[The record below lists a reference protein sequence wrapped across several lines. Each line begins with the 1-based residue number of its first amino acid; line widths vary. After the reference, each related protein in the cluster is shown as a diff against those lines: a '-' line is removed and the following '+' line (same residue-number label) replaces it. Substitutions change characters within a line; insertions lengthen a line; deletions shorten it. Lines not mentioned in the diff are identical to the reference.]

1 MTTSSHTR
9 FAPLSPTE
17 RRERNRREMVEA
29 ILAAARAVMQ
39 EQGVSALT
47 LNEVARRVQL
57 RPQSLAEYFP
67 SKAALYDAL
76 TQQAIALFRDGDERA
91 YLDHSPG
98 WDQIAAWFTH
108 RIALANEHP
117 DLYHVMFD
125 APVPNYVPSD
135 PSQQA
140 TQALLARS
148 RQMVAEAIAVGAMDP
163 GTSVDRATDL
173 LLSIRRGL
181 IAEHL
186 GKRAFVE
193 PGSDRFSV
201 LLPEAIRILQAAW
214 RPGTAEGDGRH
225 PQPTASNADG
235 DGRRGAMT
243 D

>member
-1 MTTSSHTR
+1 MTTTSRTLS
-9 FAPLSPTE
+9 APLSPAE

-29 ILAAARAVMQ
+29 ILGAARAVMQ

-76 TQQAIALFRDGDERA
+76 TLRAIALFREGDEQA
-91 YLDHSPG
+91 YRVHPPG
-98 WDQIAAWFTH
+98 WDQVAAWFNN

-125 APVPNYVPSD
+125 APVPNYVPSEA
-135 PSQQA
+135 SQQA
-140 TQALLARS
+140 TRALLARS
-148 RQMVAEAIAVGAMDP
+148 RQMVADAIAAGVMDP
-163 GTSVDRATDL
+163 GMPVERATDL
-173 LLSIRRGL
+173 LLSIRRGV

-186 GKRAFVE
+186 GKRAFVG
-193 PGSDRFSV
+193 PGSDRFGV
-201 LLPEAIRILQAAW
+201 LLPEVIRILQVAW
-214 RPGTAEGDGRH
+214 GPGLAESVGRH
-225 PQPTASNADG
+225 PQPAASNADG
-235 DGRRGAMT
+235 DGRRDAMI

>member
-1 MTTSSHTR
+1 
-9 FAPLSPTE
+9 
-17 RRERNRREMVEA
+17 MVEA
-29 ILAAARAVMQ
+29 ILTAARAVMQ

-76 TQQAIALFRDGDERA
+76 TQQAIALFREGDERA
-91 YLDHSPG
+91 YRDHSPG
-98 WDQIAAWFTH
+98 WAQVAAWFTK
-108 RIALANEHP
+108 RIALATEHP

-125 APVPNYVPSD
+125 APVPNYVPSEV
-135 PSQQA
+135 SHQA

-148 RQMVAEAIAVGAMDP
+148 RHMVAEAIAAGAMDP
-163 GTSVDRATDL
+163 GMPVERATDL

-181 IAEHL
+181 IAEQL

-193 PGSDRFSV
+193 PGSNRFDA
-201 LLPEAIRILQAAW
+201 LLPEVIRILQAAW
-214 RPGTAEGDGRH
+214 VPGAVEGDGRH
-225 PQPTASNADG
+225 PQSAAANADG
-235 DGRRGAMT
+235 AGRRNAMT